1 MNNAKLNIKM
11 KKLTLL
17 FLTAVMMSI
26 GSISLFG
33 QGKYGA
39 DSAECIK
46 YLSYYKEYY
55 KQKNYDDALPNWR
68 KAFKLCPPSANQ
80 TMLIDGTTLI
90 RQLISKNKANSVY
103 KDALVDT
110 LMTIHDLRAQY
121 FPKYAETAM
130 NNKGLDMINYMQDEP
145 KAVYE
150 GLKAIIS
157 ENKEN
162 SRPQFF
168 LFLFNAACSLYDS
181 GVLTSEEVLDD
192 FGTAMS
198 YMDKMPSNDINDKI
212 RTDIENLLATS
223 EVASCDNLIALFQP
237 RFEATPDDLALV
249 TNIVKLLGSTE
260 GCTDNDLFFNAANKM
275 HELDPSSSS
284 AYFLYKLYAGKND
297 VENSVKYMEEAIAAE
312 DTDAAQDAQY
322 YFELATFCYKN
333 NSNAKAFETAMKSAE
348 LDSSIAGKCY
358 MLIGSIWG
366 SQVCSGNEI
375 EKRAPYWVAV
385 DYLVKAKNADPSL
398 AEEAD
403 KLIAQYSQYYPQTAE
418 AFMYNY
424 NKGDSYTVSCGG
436 MRAVTTVRT
445 QD

>member
-1 MNNAKLNIKM
+1 MA
-11 KKLTLL
+11 
-17 FLTAVMMSI
+17 AAMMTI
-26 GSISLFG
+26 GSVSLFG
-33 QGKYGA
+33 QGRYGA
-39 DSAECIK
+39 DSAECVK

-68 KAFKLCPPSANQ
+68 KAFKICPPSANQ
-80 TMLIDGTTLI
+80 TMLVDGTTLI
-90 RQLISKNKANSVY
+90 RQLINKNKSNSVY

-110 LMTIHDLRAQY
+110 LIRIHDLRAEN
-121 FPKYAETAM
+121 FPKYATTAI
-130 NNKGLDMINYMQDEP
+130 NNKGLDMVNYLQDEP
-145 KAVYE
+145 KALYD
-150 GLKAIIS
+150 GLKSVIS
-157 ENKEN
+157 ANKEN
-162 SRPQFF
+162 SKPQFF
-168 LFLFNAACSLYDS
+168 LFLFNAACSLYES
-181 GVLTSEEVLDD
+181 GVLTSDEVLND
-192 FGTAMS
+192 FGVAMS
-198 YMDKMPSNDINDKI
+198 YMDKMPANDDTQKI

-223 EVASCDNLIALFQP
+223 NVASCENLIALFQP
-237 RFEATPDDLALV
+237 RFDATPDDLSLV
-249 TNIVKLLGSTE
+249 TNIVKVMGSTE

-284 AYFLYKLYAGKND
+284 AYFLYKLYAGREDIDNAI
-297 VENSVKYMEEAIAAE
+297 KYMEEAIAAE

-333 NSNAKAFETAMKSAE
+333 SSNAKAFEGAMKAAE
-348 LDSSIAGKCY
+348 LDSSLAGKCY
-358 MLIGSIWG
+358 LLIGSIWG
-366 SQVCSGNEI
+366 SQVCPGNEI

-398 AEEAD
+398 AEDAN
-403 KLIAQYSQYYPQTAE
+403 KLIAQYSQYFPQTAE

>member
-1 MNNAKLNIKM
+1 MA
-11 KKLTLL
+11 
-17 FLTAVMMSI
+17 AAMMTI
-26 GSISLFG
+26 GSVSLFG
-33 QGKYGA
+33 QGRYGA
-39 DSAECIK
+39 DSAECVK

-68 KAFKLCPPSANQ
+68 KAFKICPPSANQ
-80 TMLIDGTTLI
+80 TMLVDGTTLI
-90 RQLISKNKANSVY
+90 RQLINKNKSNSVY

-110 LMTIHDLRAQY
+110 LIRIHDLRAEN
-121 FPKYAETAM
+121 FPKYATTAI
-130 NNKGLDMINYMQDEP
+130 NNKGLDMVNYLQDEP
-145 KAVYE
+145 KALYD
-150 GLKAIIS
+150 GLKSVIS
-157 ENKEN
+157 ANKEN
-162 SRPQFF
+162 SKPQFF
-168 LFLFNAACSLYDS
+168 LFLFNAACSLYES
-181 GVLTSEEVLDD
+181 GVLTSDDVLND
-192 FGTAMS
+192 FGVAMS
-198 YMDKMPSNDINDKI
+198 YMDKMPANDDTQKI

-223 EVASCDNLIALFQP
+223 NVASCENLIALFQP
-237 RFEATPDDLALV
+237 RFDATPDDLSLV
-249 TNIVKLLGSTE
+249 TNIVKVMGSTE

-284 AYFLYKLYAGKND
+284 SYFLYKLYAGREDIDNAI
-297 VENSVKYMEEAIAAE
+297 KYMEEAIAAE

-333 NSNAKAFETAMKSAE
+333 SSNAKAFEGAMKAAE
-348 LDSSIAGKCY
+348 LDSSLAGKCY
-358 MLIGSIWG
+358 LLIGSIWG
-366 SQVCSGNEI
+366 SQVCPGNEI

-398 AEEAD
+398 AEDAN
-403 KLIAQYSQYYPQTAE
+403 KLIAQYSQYFPQTAE

>member
-1 MNNAKLNIKM
+1 MA
-11 KKLTLL
+11 
-17 FLTAVMMSI
+17 AAMMTI
-26 GSISLFG
+26 GSVSLFG
-33 QGKYGA
+33 QGRYGA
-39 DSAECIK
+39 DSAECVK

-68 KAFKLCPPSANQ
+68 KAFKICPPSANQ
-80 TMLIDGTTLI
+80 TMLVDGTTLI
-90 RQLISKNKANSVY
+90 RQLINKNKSNSVY

-110 LMTIHDLRAQY
+110 LIRIHDLRAEK
-121 FPKYAETAM
+121 FPKYATTAI
-130 NNKGLDMINYMQDEP
+130 NNKGLDMVNYLQDEP
-145 KAVYE
+145 KALYD
-150 GLKAIIS
+150 GLKSVIS
-157 ENKEN
+157 ANKEN
-162 SRPQFF
+162 SKPQFF
-168 LFLFNAACSLYDS
+168 LFLFNAACSLYES
-181 GVLTSEEVLDD
+181 GVLTSDDVLND
-192 FGTAMS
+192 FGVAMS
-198 YMDKMPSNDINDKI
+198 YMDKMPANDDTQKI

-223 EVASCDNLIALFQP
+223 NVASCENLIALFQP
-237 RFEATPDDLALV
+237 RFDATPDDLSLV
-249 TNIVKLLGSTE
+249 TNIVKVMGSTE

-284 AYFLYKLYAGKND
+284 AYFLYKLYAGREDIDNAI
-297 VENSVKYMEEAIAAE
+297 KYMEEAIAAE

-333 NSNAKAFETAMKSAE
+333 SSNAKAFEGAMKAAE
-348 LDSSIAGKCY
+348 LDSSLAGKCY
-358 MLIGSIWG
+358 LLIGSIWG
-366 SQVCSGNEI
+366 SQVCPGNEI

-398 AEEAD
+398 AEDAN
-403 KLIAQYSQYYPQTAE
+403 KLIAQYSQYFPQTAE

>member
-1 MNNAKLNIKM
+1 M

-17 FLTAVMMSI
+17 FMAAAMMTI
-26 GSISLFG
+26 GSVSLFG
-33 QGKYGA
+33 QGRYGA
-39 DSAECIK
+39 DSAECVK

-68 KAFKLCPPSANQ
+68 KAFKICPPSANQ
-80 TMLIDGTTLI
+80 TMLVDGTTLI
-90 RQLISKNKANSVY
+90 RQLINKNKSNSVY

-110 LMTIHDLRAQY
+110 LIRIHDLRAEN
-121 FPKYAETAM
+121 FPKYATTAI
-130 NNKGLDMINYMQDEP
+130 NNKGLDMVNYLQDEP
-145 KAVYE
+145 KALYD
-150 GLKAIIS
+150 GLKSVIS
-157 ENKEN
+157 ANKEN
-162 SRPQFF
+162 SKPQFF
-168 LFLFNAACSLYDS
+168 LFLFNAACSLYES
-181 GVLTSEEVLDD
+181 GVLTSDDVLND
-192 FGTAMS
+192 FGVAMS
-198 YMDKMPSNDINDKI
+198 YMDKMPANDDTQKI

-223 EVASCDNLIALFQP
+223 NVASCENLIALFQP
-237 RFEATPDDLALV
+237 RFDATPDDLSLV
-249 TNIVKLLGSTE
+249 TNIVKVMGSTE

-284 AYFLYKLYAGKND
+284 AYFLYKLYAGREDIDNAI
-297 VENSVKYMEEAIAAE
+297 KYMEEAIAAE

-333 NSNAKAFETAMKSAE
+333 SSNAKAFEGAMKAAE
-348 LDSSIAGKCY
+348 LDSSLAGKCY
-358 MLIGSIWG
+358 LLIGSIWG
-366 SQVCSGNEI
+366 SQVCPGNEI

-398 AEEAD
+398 AEDAN
-403 KLIAQYSQYYPQTAE
+403 KLIAQYSQYFPQTAE

>member
-1 MNNAKLNIKM
+1 MA
-11 KKLTLL
+11 
-17 FLTAVMMSI
+17 AAMMTI
-26 GSISLFG
+26 GSVSLFG
-33 QGKYGA
+33 QGRYGA
-39 DSAECIK
+39 DSAECVK

-68 KAFKLCPPSANQ
+68 KAFKICPPSANQ
-80 TMLIDGTTLI
+80 TMLVDGTTLI
-90 RQLISKNKANSVY
+90 RQLINKNKSNSVY

-110 LMTIHDLRAQY
+110 LIRIHDLRAEN
-121 FPKYAETAM
+121 FPKYATTAI
-130 NNKGLDMINYMQDEP
+130 NNKGLDMVNYLQDEP
-145 KAVYE
+145 KALYD
-150 GLKAIIS
+150 GLKSVIS
-157 ENKEN
+157 ANKEN
-162 SRPQFF
+162 SKPQFF
-168 LFLFNAACSLYDS
+168 LFLFNAACSLYES
-181 GVLTSEEVLDD
+181 GVLTSDDVLND
-192 FGTAMS
+192 FGVAMS
-198 YMDKMPSNDINDKI
+198 YMDKMPANDDTQKI

-223 EVASCDNLIALFQP
+223 NVASCENLIALFQP
-237 RFEATPDDLALV
+237 RFDATPDDLSLV
-249 TNIVKLLGSTE
+249 TNIVKVMGSTE

-284 AYFLYKLYAGKND
+284 AYFLYKLYAGREDIDNAI
-297 VENSVKYMEEAIAAE
+297 KYMEEAIAAE

-333 NSNAKAFETAMKSAE
+333 SSNAKAFEGAMKAAE
-348 LDSSIAGKCY
+348 LDSSLAGKCY
-358 MLIGSIWG
+358 LLIGSIWG
-366 SQVCSGNEI
+366 SQVCPGNEI

-398 AEEAD
+398 AEDAN
-403 KLIAQYSQYYPQTAE
+403 KLIAQYSQYFPQTAE

>member
-1 MNNAKLNIKM
+1 MA
-11 KKLTLL
+11 
-17 FLTAVMMSI
+17 AAMMTI
-26 GSISLFG
+26 GSVSLFG
-33 QGKYGA
+33 QGRYGA
-39 DSAECIK
+39 DSAECVK

-68 KAFKLCPPSANQ
+68 KAFKICPPSANQ
-80 TMLIDGTTLI
+80 TMLVDGTTLI
-90 RQLISKNKANSVY
+90 RQLINKNKSNSVY

-110 LMTIHDLRAQY
+110 LIRIHDLRAEN
-121 FPKYAETAM
+121 FPKYATTAI
-130 NNKGLDMINYMQDEP
+130 NNKGLDMVNYLQDEP
-145 KAVYE
+145 KALYD
-150 GLKAIIS
+150 GLKSVIS
-157 ENKEN
+157 ANKEN
-162 SRPQFF
+162 SKPQFF
-168 LFLFNAACSLYDS
+168 LFLFNAACSLYES
-181 GVLTSEEVLDD
+181 GVLTSDDVLND
-192 FGTAMS
+192 FGVAMS
-198 YMDKMPSNDINDKI
+198 YMDKMPANDDIQKI

-223 EVASCDNLIALFQP
+223 NVASCENLIALFQP
-237 RFEATPDDLALV
+237 RFDATPDDLSLV
-249 TNIVKLLGSTE
+249 TNIVKVMGSTE

-284 AYFLYKLYAGKND
+284 AYFLYKLYAGREDIDNAI
-297 VENSVKYMEEAIAAE
+297 KYMEEAIAAE

-333 NSNAKAFETAMKSAE
+333 SSNAKAFEGAMKAAE
-348 LDSSIAGKCY
+348 LDSSLAGKCY
-358 MLIGSIWG
+358 LLIGSIWG
-366 SQVCSGNEI
+366 SQVCPGNEI

-398 AEEAD
+398 AEDAN
-403 KLIAQYSQYYPQTAE
+403 KLIAQYSQYFPQTAE

>member
-1 MNNAKLNIKM
+1 M

-17 FLTAVMMSI
+17 FLAAVMMTV
-26 GSISLFG
+26 GSVSLFG

-55 KQKNYDDALPNWR
+55 KQKNYDDALPSWR

-90 RQLISKNKANSVY
+90 RQLISENSSNAVY
-103 KDALVDT
+103 KEALVDT
-110 LMTIHDLRAQY
+110 LFTIHDLRAAN
-121 FPKYAETAM
+121 FPKYAVTAL
-130 NNKGLDMINYMQDEP
+130 NNKGLDMVNYLQDDP
-145 KAVYE
+145 KALYE
-150 GLKAIIS
+150 GLRDVIS
-157 ENKEN
+157 KNKEQ

-168 LFLFNAACSLYDS
+168 LFLFNAACALYENGTLSSED
-181 GVLTSEEVLDD
+181 VLTD
-192 FGTAMS
+192 FGVAMS
-198 YMDKMPSNDINDKI
+198 YMDKLPASEEIDKI

-223 EVASCDNLIALFQP
+223 NVASCDNLIALFQP
-237 RFEATPDDLALV
+237 RYDANPDDLALV
-249 TNIVKLLGSTE
+249 TNIVKVMGSTE

-275 HELDPSSSS
+275 HQLDPSSAS
-284 AYFLYKLYAGKND
+284 AYFLYKLYAGKGD
-297 VENSVKYMEEAIAAE
+297 VDNAIKYMEEAINAE
-312 DTDAAQDAQY
+312 DTEAAQDAQY

-333 NSNAKAFETAMKSAE
+333 SSNAKAFESAIKAAE
-348 LDSSIAGKCY
+348 LDNTLSGKCY
-358 MLIGSIWG
+358 LLIGSIWG
-366 SQVCSGNEI
+366 SQVCPGNEI

-398 AEEAD
+398 AEDAN
-403 KLIAQYSQYYPQTAE
+403 KLISQYSQYFPQTAE

>member
-1 MNNAKLNIKM
+1 MA
-11 KKLTLL
+11 
-17 FLTAVMMSI
+17 AAMMTI
-26 GSISLFG
+26 GSVSLFG
-33 QGKYGA
+33 QGRYGA
-39 DSAECIK
+39 DSAECVK

-68 KAFKLCPPSANQ
+68 KAFKICPPSANQ
-80 TMLIDGTTLI
+80 TMLVDGTTLI
-90 RQLISKNKANSVY
+90 RQLINKNKSNSVY

-110 LMTIHDLRAQY
+110 LIRIHDLRAEN
-121 FPKYAETAM
+121 FPKYATTAI
-130 NNKGLDMINYMQDEP
+130 NNKGLDMVNYLQDEP
-145 KAVYE
+145 KALYD
-150 GLKAIIS
+150 GLKSVIS
-157 ENKEN
+157 ANKEN
-162 SRPQFF
+162 SKPQFF
-168 LFLFNAACSLYDS
+168 LFLFNAACSLYES
-181 GVLTSEEVLDD
+181 GVLTSDEVLND
-192 FGTAMS
+192 FGVAMS
-198 YMDKMPSNDINDKI
+198 YMDKMPANDDTQKI

-223 EVASCDNLIALFQP
+223 NVASCENLIALFQP
-237 RFEATPDDLALV
+237 RFDATPDDLNLV
-249 TNIVKLLGSTE
+249 TNIVKVMGSTE

-284 AYFLYKLYAGKND
+284 AYFLYKLYAGREDIDNAI
-297 VENSVKYMEEAIAAE
+297 KYMEEAIAAE

-333 NSNAKAFETAMKSAE
+333 SSNAKAFEGAMKAAE
-348 LDSSIAGKCY
+348 LDSSLAGKCY
-358 MLIGSIWG
+358 LLIGSIWG
-366 SQVCSGNEI
+366 SQVCPGNEI

-398 AEEAD
+398 AEDAN
-403 KLIAQYSQYYPQTAE
+403 KLIAQYSQYFPQTAE

>member
-1 MNNAKLNIKM
+1 MRKV
-11 KKLTLL
+11 TLAIVTL
-17 FLTAVMMSI
+17 AAVLI
-26 GSISLFG
+26 GSSDVFA
-33 QGKYGA
+33 QGKWGP

-198 YMDKMPSNDINDKI
+198 YMDKMPSNEINDKI

-284 AYFLYKLYAGKND
+284 AYFLYKLYAGRND